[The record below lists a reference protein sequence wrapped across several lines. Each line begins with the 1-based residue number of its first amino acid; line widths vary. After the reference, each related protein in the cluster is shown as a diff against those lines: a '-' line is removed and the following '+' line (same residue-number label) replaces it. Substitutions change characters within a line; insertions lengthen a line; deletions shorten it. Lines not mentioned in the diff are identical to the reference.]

1 MKKKATLNVND
12 KIYNLDL
19 ITGSENENALDISK
33 LRLDANLITLDSG
46 FKNTGS
52 CQSAITFLDGE
63 KGVLRYRGYDI
74 ESLAKDADFLEVAF
88 LLIFGELPTQEQLDT
103 FLVDIKEES
112 FIDEDLKKILESF
125 PSSAH

>member
-12 KIYNLDL
+12 KIFNLDI

-52 CQSAITFLDGE
+52 ARVQLLFLMVKMVFLD
-63 KGVLRYRGYDI
+63 I
-74 ESLAKDADFLEVAF
+74 EG
-88 LLIFGELPTQEQLDT
+88 IQL
-103 FLVDIKEES
+103 KN
-112 FIDEDLKKILESF
+112 
-125 PSSAH
+125 